1 MKNNRRMIGASLDA
15 ADQRL
20 LAALT
25 LNARMS
31 LADLGRVLSM
41 SPQSAAERLRR
52 LEDVGVIQGFTA
64 KLDPEAL
71 GLTVGAYIRV
81 RPAMG
86 ELPRVAALLRD
97 IPEIVECDRITGED
111 SFVLK
116 LYLER
121 LDDLDRVL
129 DRFLAYGQ
137 TTTSL
142 VQSSPVPR
150 RHLPLPGEEVV

>member
-15 ADQRL
+15 VDQRL

-31 LADLGRVLSM
+31 LADLGRVLGM

-64 KLDPEAL
+64 RLDPEAL
-71 GLTVGAYIRV
+71 GLSVGAYIRV

-111 SFVLK
+111 CFMAKVFVARIED
-116 LYLER
+116 LER
-121 LDDLDRVL
+121 VIDQLIPY
-129 DRFLAYGQ
+129 AQ
-137 TTTSL
+137 TNTSII
-142 VQSSPVPR
+142 QSSPIVR
-150 RHLPLPGEEVV
+150 RPPKYA